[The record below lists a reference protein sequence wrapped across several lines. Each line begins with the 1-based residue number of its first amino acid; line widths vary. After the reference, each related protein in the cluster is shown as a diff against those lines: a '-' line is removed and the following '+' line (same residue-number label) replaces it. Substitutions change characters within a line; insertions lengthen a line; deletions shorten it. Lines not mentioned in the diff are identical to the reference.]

1 MRVLAENGVEPDVF
15 ELVLFNLAL
24 AEPKELEVVLEL
36 KTELGVAVLKEL
48 VPATVELRAEV
59 VALGV
64 KLEPV

>member
-1 MRVLAENGVEPDVF
+1 MVEPDVF

-36 KTELGVAVLKEL
+36 KTELGVAILKEL

>member
-1 MRVLAENGVEPDVF
+1 MVEPDVF

>member
-1 MRVLAENGVEPDVF
+1 MNGVEPDVF

>member
-1 MRVLAENGVEPDVF
+1 MGLNQI
-15 ELVLFNLAL
+15 FNLAL